1 MLGFLCHRGG
11 PTTCYASGS
20 TEMGGSLRI
29 FVSTGRPRPVL
40 GLVLLAIPLVVA
52 AAGAE
57 DLPPYL
63 LLVKANEGIE
73 AAVAARVRN
82 DGAAAHTVLETAREA
97 AELLADDH
105 GLPLARTRLAQV
117 ESWSQ
122 EAATRAVET
131 WAQLTDLEGESV
143 LADPER
149 ISSVLETCRD
159 VGDRWCEARA
169 HLARA
174 EALAEGSLPQSV
186 REDSAAAEA
195 IFREAGPSEW
205 LGRTLVLRRGS
216 GVGGGEAAIR
226 KALERYEEAIGMA
239 AMAGSPSLEGRA
251 LCERVRVHLDQENF
265 EAARADL
272 ERMREIAASA
282 EAPRVAACGGYR
294 EGFLLYLQGNQA
306 AGAER
311 WKRIADSEAV
321 VKAPREAL
329 WNLIGVTAIAINSG
343 NGAEALRWA
352 RKAVQVADGLHGSD
366 DRGRAFCNLTTALI
380 IQGILG
386 EAESAAGTCLESSR
400 AHGVKNGEEIGLR
413 GLAIAA
419 RSRGDTDEALGL
431 LRQSLAITKE
441 HRIPQDSLWNLLSI
455 GIILRDQGDLE
466 GARAHFEQARQIA
479 DWLKRPDVRAI
490 TRSNLGVVLVRLG
503 EIETAEQLVNE
514 ALSIPSWDG
523 SPALRPWAL
532 RTRGLIRTYRQDF
545 AAALPDYR
553 QAYQIF
559 HAREQ
564 PGNQADL
571 AIDIGNV
578 YYRLFR
584 TDRALEFYE
593 RARAPAET
601 AGNTQ
606 ARLVADGNIALLKKR
621 AGSFESALESM
632 REVIEEA
639 ESSGL
644 ISLALH
650 QSINLADTMAQMG
663 RLEEAERASR
673 QALEWALGS
682 GDPAGL
688 VYSRTSLAHIL
699 SEAGKH
705 QDALRLCQ
713 KHLGQ
718 ASIADPHLQ
727 MDVRWACG
735 WVHLRAGDAAR
746 AVEEF
751 RAAIRIGEEP
761 SRRLG
766 QTELGTSFRADRV
779 AIYADLVQALIAGA
793 ENESPALVEEIFQ
806 ISESFRARVL
816 LESLASMTGKPA
828 VAGDS
833 AGTGT
838 DEPSSRA
845 QLLGRMA
852 AIHLGF
858 AEGRVEQD
866 RFLDEVRRLE
876 DLLAETGAAGG
887 ASSLLGAGPIALHRA
902 QAAIPDASTAVLEYL
917 LGVESSFVLVIT
929 RERAMVAELGRSR
942 RDFFQLITRYRSLLE
957 SRSAQPERDLEAI
970 RRLGGQLFENL
981 VAPALAALEAE
992 IRRLVVVAD
1001 GALYLLPFEA
1011 LVIPDESARA
1021 GPRFLV
1027 EQFEVAVV
1035 PSLSVLGELASA
1047 EGPNRAERSFVAL
1060 ANPRISGAVPVDSD
1074 GEDILREALVPTDLP
1089 PLPYSEEEVR
1099 NAARRLGGEKLI
1111 FKEAEATEANARRA
1125 LQGGYPVV
1133 HFATH
1138 GFLDPGSIGRS
1149 GLVLTPDPPNG
1160 DDGLLQARELF
1171 DLRIDTDLVVLSGCS
1186 TGVGRILGGEGAL
1199 GLPHSLFQA
1208 GVPSIVLS
1216 LWDVRDRAAAVF
1228 MDRFYAGIADGLT
1241 LAEAMRTAK
1250 LDLLRSGRPE
1260 LRHPSVWAPFVLSG
1274 VFDRSLDLPR
1284 RTLVDRIRSSRGILG
1299 GTLVATLSMG
1309 ALIWWRMR
1317 RRSRNAR

>member
-1 MLGFLCHRGG
+1 
-11 PTTCYASGS
+11 
-20 TEMGGSLRI
+20 MGDSLRI
-29 FVSTGRPRPVL
+29 FLSSKRPRPVP

-57 DLPPYL
+57 ELPTYL
-63 LLVKANEGIE
+63 LLVKANEAIE

-82 DGAAAHTVLETAREA
+82 DSAATQAALETARKA

-105 GLPLARTRLAQV
+105 GLPLARTRLEQV
-117 ESWSQ
+117 ESWSN
-122 EAATRAVET
+122 ETAARAVET
-131 WAQLTDLEGESV
+131 WAQLTKLEEESV
-143 LADPER
+143 LADPDR
-149 ISSVLETCRD
+149 ISSVLEACRKMQ
-159 VGDRWCEARA
+159 DRWCVASA

-186 REDSAAAEA
+186 REDTAAAEA
-195 IFREAGPSEW
+195 IFREAGPSEQ
-205 LGRTLVLRRGS
+205 LGRTLVLRRGA
-216 GVGGGEAAIR
+216 GVGGGEAAIQ
-226 KALERYEEAIGMA
+226 KALERHEEAIEIA

-251 LCERVRVHLDQENF
+251 LCERVRVHLVQKDF

-272 ERMREIAASA
+272 ERMQKIAASG
-282 EAPRVAACGGYR
+282 EFPRVAACGGYR

-311 WKRIADSEAV
+311 WKQIAESDAV

-329 WNLIGVTAIAINSG
+329 WNLIGVTAIAIRSR

-352 RKAVQVADGLHGSD
+352 RKSVQVADGLHGSD
-366 DRGRAFCNLTTALI
+366 DRGRAFCNLTTALV
-380 IQGILG
+380 IQRILG

-400 AHGVKNGEEIGLR
+400 ANGVKNGEEIGLR
-413 GLAIAA
+413 GLAMVA

-441 HRIPQDSLWNLLSI
+441 HRIPRDSLWNLLSI
-455 GIILRDQGDLE
+455 GFILRDRGDLE
-466 GARAHFEQARQIA
+466 GARAHFEEAQQIA
-479 DWLKRPDVRAI
+479 DWLKWPDVRAI
-490 TRSNLGVVLVRLG
+490 TRANLGSALVQLG
-503 EIETAEQLVNE
+503 EIERAEQLVDE
-514 ALSIPSWDG
+514 ALGIPSWDG

-553 QAYQIF
+553 KAYQIF
-559 HAREQ
+559 QDREQ

-584 TDRALEFYE
+584 IDRAFEFYE
-593 RARAPAET
+593 RASVLAEA
-601 AGNTQ
+601 AGNTS
-606 ARLVADGNIALLKKR
+606 ARLVANGNIALLKKR
-621 AGSFESALESM
+621 GGSFESAIESM
-632 REVIEEA
+632 RDVIEEA
-639 ESSGL
+639 EARGM

-650 QSINLADTMAQMG
+650 QSINLANAMVMMG
-663 RLEEAERASR
+663 QLEEAERTAR
-673 QALEWALGS
+673 QALEWAVESGGADLVNSRLGL
-682 GDPAGL
+682 AG
-688 VYSRTSLAHIL
+688 IL
-699 SEAGKH
+699 SRIGEH
-705 QDALRLCQ
+705 EDALALCNE
-713 KHLGQ
+713 HLGP
-718 ASIADPHLQ
+718 ASVADPHVQ
-727 MDVRWACG
+727 MDVRWTCG
-735 WVHLRAGDAAR
+735 WVHLRAGDSAQ

-761 SRRLG
+761 SRRLA
-766 QTELGTSFRADRV
+766 QTELRTSFFGDRV
-779 AIYADLVQALIAGA
+779 AIYADLVQALISGA
-793 ENESPALVEEIFQ
+793 ENDLSPALVEEIFE

-816 LESLASMTGKPA
+816 LESLASIAGEPS
-828 VAGDS
+828 VAEAS
-833 AGTGT
+833 TAGTGT
-838 DEPSSRA
+838 EGASSRA
-845 QLLGRMA
+845 KLLGRMA
-852 AIHLGF
+852 AMHLGF
-858 AEGRVEQD
+858 AQGRVEQD

-876 DLLAETGAAGG
+876 DLLAETGSIRD
-887 ASSLLGAGPIALHRA
+887 ASSLLGTGTIALHRA

-917 LGVESSFVLVIT
+917 LGVESSFALVIT
-929 RERAMVAELGRSR
+929 RDRAVVVEIGRNR
-942 RDFFQLITRYRSLLE
+942 HDFFQVIMRYRSLLE
-957 SRSAQPERDLEAI
+957 SRSPQPERDLDAI
-970 RRLGGQLFENL
+970 SRLGGRLFEDL
-981 VAPALAALEAE
+981 VAPALAALDAE
-992 IRRLVVVAD
+992 IRRLVIVAD

-1021 GPRFLV
+1021 EPRFLV

-1035 PSLSVLGELASA
+1035 PSLSVLGELVSA
-1047 EGPNRAERSFVAL
+1047 EGPTRAQRSFVAL
-1060 ANPRISGAVPVDSD
+1060 ANPETSGAVPVHGD

-1089 PLPYSEEEVR
+1089 SLPYSEEEVR
-1099 NAARRLGGEKLI
+1099 NAARRLGGEKLM
-1111 FKEAEATEANARRA
+1111 FTQAEATEANARRA
-1125 LQGGYPVV
+1125 LQDGYPIV

-1160 DDGLLQARELF
+1160 DDGLLQARELI
-1171 DLRIDTDLVVLSGCS
+1171 DLQIDTDLVVLSGCS

-1241 LAEAMRTAK
+1241 LGEAMRTAK
-1250 LDLLRSGRPE
+1250 LDLLRSGRTE

-1284 RTLVDRIRSSRGILG
+1284 RTLVDRIRSSTGTLG
-1299 GTLVATLSMG
+1299 GFLVATLSMG
-1309 ALIWWRMR
+1309 AIIWWRMR
-1317 RRSRNAR
+1317 HRSRNAR